1 MTLYK
6 VIHTCIMKSSMNHT
20 HPKSNILGGISPATF
35 LREYWQKKPLL
46 IRQAISGFNG
56 LLSASQFRTLAS
68 SEEVQSRL
76 IVREGKK
83 WELHHGPF
91 SKSTWRSLH
100 ANAPWTILVQE
111 LNFHLFAAEQLLE
124 HFNFIP
130 HARLDD
136 VMVSHACAG
145 GGVGPHVD
153 SYDVFLLQGP
163 GRRRWRISKQKNLTL
178 QTGLPLKILKS
189 FKHEEEWVL
198 EPGDMLY
205 LPPNYAH
212 EGVAIDECFTYSIGF
227 RAPSAREWVAE
238 FLSDFAERLEWPGQY
253 SDASLKS
260 TLHPGELP
268 KAMNQFLANELKRLD
283 FNADSLADF
292 NGRFLTDPK
301 PHVFFNPP
309 ELPLNMAHFQRD
321 AKEHGIRLDPR
332 TRFMYAKEG
341 AWCNGA
347 PLNLPP
353 ELRPLVTLLADQRR
367 LSPKE
372 VIDALRTDCT
382 AALKKQLWLWWL
394 EWYENGW
401 LQIDA

>member
-1 MTLYK
+1 
-6 VIHTCIMKSSMNHT
+6 MKSSMSQIY
-20 HPKSNILGGISPATF
+20 PMSKILGGISPATF
-35 LREYWQKKPLL
+35 LRDYWQKKPLL

-56 LLSASQFRTLAS
+56 LLSASQFRILAS

-76 IVREGKK
+76 IIKEGKN

-91 SKSTWRSLH
+91 SRSTWRSL
-100 ANAPWTILVQE
+100 NTKAPWTVLIQE
-111 LNFHLFAAEQLLE
+111 LNFHLPAAEQLLD

-163 GRRRWRISKQKNLTL
+163 GRRRWRIGSQKNLTL
-178 QTGLPLKILKS
+178 QPGLPLKILKS

-227 RAPSAREWVAE
+227 RAPSAQEWVAE

-253 SDASLKS
+253 TDPSLKPS
-260 TLHPGELP
+260 QHPGELP
-268 KAMNQFLANELKRLD
+268 ESMNQFLAKELKKLHFD
-283 FNADSLADF
+283 AHSLANF

-309 ELPLNMAHFQRD
+309 EYPVSMASFQRD
-321 AKEHGIRLDPR
+321 AKLHGIRLDPR
-332 TRFMYAKEG
+332 TRFMFAKEG

-347 PLNLPP
+347 TLNLAP
-353 ELRPLVTLLADQRR
+353 ELRPLVIILADQRC

-372 VIDALRTDCT
+372 MTDALRTYPE
-382 AALKKQLWLWWL
+382 APLKKQLWLWWL
-394 EWYENGW
+394 EWHENGW
-401 LQIDA
+401 LQIDV